1 MHYTVSLFFFRFQSF
16 CSMNEVTGHIS
27 IKYACNHIFSFWALH
42 SYEISTPTLLG
53 KTFPADREI
62 RMTQQGE
69 PGAGLPFK
77 IQQQKWQ
84 DTFETQ
90 HSESRRKETLLLS
103 WHAKC
108 QCKLLTLL
116 RRRKAVVS
124 SSWRWR
130 GSASVIHPF
139 AAAIKAAAKLR
150 SLITSHSVDETLN
163 TSPCYH
169 ACVCRHCGKAVQYKK
184 ISILKQGSCIKLLIF
199 WEQTEEEICWTSKD
213 QHRGGLFLFSCVTS
227 LWRNVAFGCV
237 STQMRSLYSHS
248 SFLICLNHAMRMKN

>member
-1 MHYTVSLFFFRFQSF
+1 MHYTVFLYFSSVFKSEFQSF
-16 CSMNEVTGHIS
+16 CSMNEVKGQIQ
-27 IKYACNHIFSFWALH
+27 IKYTSNHVFSFWALQ
-42 SYEISTPTLLG
+42 SYKISTPTLLG

-84 DTFETQ
+84 HTFETQ
-90 HSESRRKETLLLS
+90 HSESRRKETRLLS
-103 WHAKC
+103 WCAKC

-130 GSASVIHPF
+130 GSASVTYLF
-139 AAAIKAAAKLR
+139 AAAIKDAAKLR
-150 SLITSHSVDETLN
+150 SLITSYSADETLN

-169 ACVCRHCGKAVQYKK
+169 ACVCRHCGTAVQYKK
-184 ISILKQGSCIKLLIF
+184 INILKQGSCKKNYLFSGNRQKKKFAEHPKINIEEDYLFFSVSLHYGAMWHLDVSAHRCGPRILIF
-199 WEQTEEEICWTSKD
+199 
-213 QHRGGLFLFSCVTS
+213 FF
-227 LWRNVAFGCV
+227 F
-237 STQMRSLYSHS
+237 
-248 SFLICLNHAMRMKN
+248 